1 MSSFNRE
8 VEMFMP
14 LRESKV
20 VGLFVVCGL
29 TALLG
34 NLVHG
39 TDPLGFASY
48 SATVFASPSVFFTA
62 AILLAGFVVARL
74 RLIEC
79 EPQFSAIRILSAG
92 AVAALIYPVAMA
104 GMMAT
109 ALSIYVPLGSDNPST
124 TARWR
129 LMLFDNAGEIAVV
142 FGGVLTVCLF
152 AVAFRIAMKTW
163 PHRLWM
169 GILVIAFGVPLSTAM
184 IEFAMR
190 VPKPERFLEPK
201 VLGIPLLLVI
211 GEPIL
216 AGYLGHW
223 FFTAAQAAS
232 QPVA

>member
-1 MSSFNRE
+1 
-8 VEMFMP
+8 MFTP
-14 LRESKV
+14 SRESKV
-20 VGLFVVCGL
+20 VGLFMVCGL
-29 TALLG
+29 TALLS
-34 NLVHG
+34 NIVHG
-39 TDPLGFASY
+39 MDPLGSSSY
-48 SATVFASPSVFFTA
+48 RATLFASPSVFFTV

-74 RLIEC
+74 RLIEV

-92 AVAALIYPVAMA
+92 AIAALIYPVAMA
-104 GMMAT
+104 GMMAA
-109 ALSIYVPLGSDNPST
+109 ALSIYASLGSDNPST

-129 LMLFDNAGEIAVV
+129 LLLFDNAVEIAVV
-142 FGGVLTVCLF
+142 FGGILTVCLF

-169 GILVIAFGVPLSTAM
+169 EILVIAFGVPLSTAM
-184 IEFAMR
+184 IEFTMR
-190 VPKPERFLEPK
+190 VPKPDRFLEPK

-223 FFTAAQAAS
+223 FFTATQAAS